1 MNYTLVLAPELQLD
15 AAAFVAAWNTDPH
28 AQRIASATLA
38 PGASKQ
44 FSTDYMQIALTVVEI
59 LAGGVAGNALYDL
72 IKTFLFAQGVRR
84 RTQIVELTQPDGS
97 RLLVVTMDEE

>member
-1 MNYTLVLAPELQLD
+1 
-15 AAAFVAAWNTDPH
+15 
-28 AQRIASATLA
+28 
-38 PGASKQ
+38 
-44 FSTDYMQIALTVVEI
+44 MQIALTGVEI

-72 IKTFLFAQGVRR
+72 IKTFLFIQGVRR